1 VATPSKKIPGDKP
14 GIVRGQFAYIAKN
27 KGNGRR
33 ELIFS
38 AMLMEWQY
46 QAKKNP
52 GDKPGV
58 NQGEKLDTPE
68 KKPLMQPRPTNQLNR
83 TPSQIKILCQ
93 HCFNIGHIRVVIHR
107 STEFNDTAE
116 FISAAIVCVG

>member
-27 KGNGRR
+27 KGIGRR

-46 QAKKNP
+46 QPKKNP

-58 NQGEKLDTPE
+58 NQGAIRLHSQK
-68 KKPLMQPRPTNQLNR
+68 QRNRPARIDL
-83 TPSQIKILCQ
+83 
-93 HCFNIGHIRVVIHR
+93 
-107 STEFNDTAE
+107 
-116 FISAAIVCVG
+116 